1 MRCDRVRERFPEYA
15 EGALRGNDLKS
26 FEEHLQDCKDC
37 RHELESL
44 RELEVRLR
52 QEVPGYWESVKPS
65 PAFLARLRGLE
76 LESPPGRIPS
86 IAEAFSALWLRHRPA
101 LAVGLSVCL
110 VVALAVTV
118 FWIVPPGVEPII
130 APAEVPPELQV
141 QEKRDVPPEVGIPA
155 PEPPP
160 VAREAVA
167 VDVEVAALL
176 DVREQQIARAV
187 RFLRAHFDPEVGLIH
202 RSEGAGPMIVQHRQY
217 RYNQTFW
224 LYPDNLVA
232 SYALE
237 PFEPEIAQKIR
248 ETLHHYDQ
256 PPSLLF
262 EVLFGKPIPEDIA
275 KARQVMIDRDH
286 EFLIMAEFH
295 DSPDPLSWKD
305 YGDMLI
311 YQSLNQHLRGDTKR
325 ASRYFDQAYSM
336 WDGKGILDAEAKEKN
351 RYAGHNL
358 ALILYAGRV
367 LNITIN
373 SQIEATL
380 WGMQN
385 PDGGIAAYVSFE
397 EDVLGPSCVKATAMA
412 LLAYN
417 EELIARMP

>member
-1 MRCDRVRERFPEYA
+1 LDIR
-15 EGALRGNDLKS
+15 LK
-26 FEEHLQDCKDC
+26 
-37 RHELESL
+37 
-44 RELEVRLR
+44 
-52 QEVPGYWESVKPS
+52 QEVPGYWESVKPA

-202 RSEGAGPMIVQHRQY
+202 RSEGATIVNHLQY
-217 RYNQTFW
+217 RHDQIFW

-232 SYALE
+232 SYALD
-237 PFEPEIAQKIR
+237 PFDAGMAQKIR
-248 ETLHHYDQ
+248 ETLRGYDQ
-256 PPSLLF
+256 PPSGLF
-262 EVLFGKPIPEDIA
+262 EVLFGELIPEEIA
-275 KARQVMIDRDH
+275 KARQVVIDREP
-286 EFLIMAEFH
+286 EFVIMAEFH
-295 DSPDPLSWKD
+295 DSRYPLSWKD

-311 YQSLNQHLRGDTKR
+311 YQSLNQHLRGNRDKATE
-325 ASRYFDQAYSM
+325 YFDLAYSM
-336 WDGKGILDAEAKEKN
+336 WDGKGILDAEAREKN
-351 RYAGHNL
+351 RYASHNP
-358 ALILYAGRV
+358 ALILYVSRV
-367 LNITIN
+367 LDMPI
-373 SQIEATL
+373 SQQIEAML

-385 PDGGIAAYVSFE
+385 PDGGIAAYFNFE
-397 EDVLGPSCVKATAMA
+397 GNVLGPSCIKATAMA
-412 LLAYN
+412 LLIY
-417 EELIARMP
+417 

>member
-1 MRCDRVRERFPEYA
+1 MRCNKVRERFLEYA
-15 EGALRGNDLKS
+15 EGALLGNDLKS
-26 FEEHLQDCKDC
+26 FEEHLQSCRDC
-37 RHELESL
+37 RYELESL
-44 RELEVRLR
+44 RELEVRLK
-52 QEVPGYWESVKPS
+52 QEVPRYWESVKPA

-76 LESPPGRIPS
+76 LESPPRRIPS
-86 IAEAFSALWLRHRPA
+86 IAEAFSALRLRHRPA

-110 VVALAVTV
+110 VVVLAVTV
-118 FWIVPPGVEPII
+118 FWIVPPAVEPMIVG
-130 APAEVPPELQV
+130 EELPPELQE
-141 QEKRDVPPEVGIPA
+141 QEKQAVPPEVGIPV
-155 PEPPP
+155 PEPHPVPVVMDVP
-160 VAREAVA
+160 VAVL
-167 VDVEVAALL
+167 EVH
-176 DVREQQIARAV
+176 EQQIARAV
-187 RFLRAHFDPEVGLIH
+187 RFLIAHFDPEVGLIH